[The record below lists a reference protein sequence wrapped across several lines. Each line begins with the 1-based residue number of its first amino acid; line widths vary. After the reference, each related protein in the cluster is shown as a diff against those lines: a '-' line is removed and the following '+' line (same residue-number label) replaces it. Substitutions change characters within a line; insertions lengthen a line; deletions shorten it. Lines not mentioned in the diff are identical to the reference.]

1 VLLSLLG
8 LSCAPTFDAGETH
21 HSDRQA
27 PAVRYTR
34 AQAER
39 GATVFARACA
49 RCHSVGSGV
58 LPPEGLS
65 GPDFVARWQS
75 VAGLH
80 SKSRWTM
87 PTDAVLDLG
96 VEEYVD
102 VTAYLLRASG
112 FAAGP
117 EPLVED
123 EHAMKAM
130 TLTAAT
136 SSDGAGTTPQLGI
149 RPSTAGFYTKAQAR
163 RGKAFFD
170 GSCRSCHDA
179 EVETARADPATDA
192 TGDDGLVSQPGMQ
205 MGSQSIVMPLV
216 GAPSLHPR
224 HSVGELFLETK
235 TTMPIEYPDGLS
247 EQAYL
252 DIVAY
257 LLEARGHP
265 AGEHELTPDLEAMRA
280 MTLPE
285 PGYRTLF
292 NGRDFSGLAFLRG
305 NGCRPAPA
313 GCGATDPG
321 TTFRI
326 EKGMLRISGRPSGY
340 VYTQEKFRDF
350 SLRLDLRYIA
360 YPDLESDAD
369 YYSNSGILLFVTE
382 HQVWPKSLEVQ
393 GYYPLVLS
401 ILPID
406 TKAEFAVDTRVL
418 RSALRPIGQWN
429 AIEVVSRDGEV
440 RVLLNDEPVTTVHAH
455 EFDAAGHIGFQSEG
469 AQVDL
474 RNIRIRELR

>member
-1 VLLSLLG
+1 M
-8 LSCAPTFDAGETH
+8 SCAPTIDTGETRP
-21 HSDRQA
+21 SDRQA
-27 PAVRYTR
+27 PTVRYTSE
-34 AQAER
+34 QAER

-49 RCHSVGSGV
+49 RCHSVGAGV
-58 LPPEGLS
+58 SPPEGLS

-75 VAGLH
+75 VAGLYN
-80 SKSRWTM
+80 KTRWTM
-87 PTDAVLDLG
+87 PADSVLDLG
-96 VEEYVD
+96 VEETLD
-102 VTAYLLRASG
+102 VTAYLLQSNG

-117 EPLVED
+117 QALLED
-123 EHAMKAM
+123 EPAMKAM
-130 TLTAAT
+130 RLAAAT
-136 SSDGAGTTPQLGI
+136 KGDGAGTTPELGL
-149 RPSTAGFYTKAQAR
+149 PASTAGFYTRAQAR

-179 EVETARADPATDA
+179 EVDPSRADPAADA

-224 HSVGELFLETK
+224 HHVGELYLETK

-265 AGEHELTPDLEAMRA
+265 VGQRELVADLEAMRA

-285 PGYRTLF
+285 SGYRTLF

-305 NGCRPAPA
+305 NGCRPAPE

-360 YPDLESDAD
+360 HPDLESDAD
-369 YYSNSGILLFVTE
+369 YYSNTGILLFVTE

-393 GYYPLVLS
+393 GYYPLALS

-406 TKAEFAVDTRVL
+406 TTAEFQVDTRAL
-418 RSALRPIGQWN
+418 RSVLRPIGQWN
-429 AIEVVSRDGEV
+429 AIEVVARDGEV
-440 RVLLNDEPVTTVHAH
+440 RVLLNDEPVTSVQAH